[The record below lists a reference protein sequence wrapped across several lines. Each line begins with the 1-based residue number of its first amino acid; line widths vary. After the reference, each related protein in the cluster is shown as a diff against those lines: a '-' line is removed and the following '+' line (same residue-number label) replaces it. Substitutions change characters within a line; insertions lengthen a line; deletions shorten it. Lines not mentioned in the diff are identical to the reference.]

1 MLFTLLSGA
10 NDVLGDEGSSLGR
23 SHSGYDEPMLRRGTA
38 ALLGLAS
45 CGRIGFD
52 ATGGDASVSAA
63 DGSDAAQTACNVA
76 TPSLVQ
82 LSCATNTASG
92 VTAALPAS
100 ITAGNVLFVVVN
112 IDSTSANA
120 TVTDSA
126 GNTMQRGMT
135 ARSATS
141 TVMLFAASITNAGLD
156 ELTVTLDDVAGFTAI
171 FAHEVTGVRAVAESI
186 SQSGV
191 GTAATTPPLSTS
203 VANTL
208 LFGSVVSS
216 DRVTSVGPGFTS
228 LQGCAGDRTAYALAA
243 TPGSY
248 AATYTIGMATDWLA
262 TLTAFS
268 PCI

>member
-1 MLFTLLSGA
+1 MLHRGA
-10 NDVLGDEGSSLGR
+10 V
-23 SHSGYDEPMLRRGTA
+23 

-45 CGRIGFD
+45 CGRIAFD
-52 ATGGDASVSAA
+52 ATGGDASVPVA
-63 DGSDAAQTACNVA
+63 DASGQSGDAAQPACNFA

-82 LSCATNTASG
+82 RSCAANTAS
-92 VTAALPAS
+92 TATVALPAS

-135 ARSATS
+135 VRSASS
-141 TVMLFAASITNAGLD
+141 TVTLFSASITNAGLD

-216 DRVTSVGPGFTS
+216 DSVTSVGPGFAS
-228 LQGCAGDRTAYALAA
+228 LQDCAGDRTAYALAA
-243 TPGSY
+243 APGSY
-248 AATYTIGMATDWLA
+248 AATYTIGTATDWLA